1 MIAFSLLTLNRDASA
16 DAEPLVDHCRPRLCL
31 VVFFLFVGLVGSF
44 FAFSERVF
52 HAEKTYSELL
62 AELNPEYSFEH
73 QGDPLYMPSYDR
85 VRALLHAAN
94 NEASWSPFHWN
105 AAADYMY
112 MTGRMD
118 EAVFCIDRVV
128 ELDPLQSSH
137 YVKRARF
144 NFAKDL
150 LLLRGMAFD
159 SRMHLEIVSVTPEEQ
174 RDLATAR
181 RLAPKNPEL
190 NRPDADI
197 CREAFK
203 IKEP

>member
-1 MIAFSLLTLNRDASA
+1 MLGRLDSPWMPCCGFYVPSGSVFS
-16 DAEPLVDHCRPRLCL
+16 
-31 VVFFLFVGLVGSF
+31 
-44 FAFSERVF
+44 SEK
-52 HAEKTYSELL
+52 AYSKLL

-73 QGDPLYMPSYDR
+73 QDDPGYVPSYDR
-85 VRALLHAAN
+85 VKTLLMEAI
-94 NEASWSPFHWN
+94 EASYAQSPFPWN

-118 EAVFCIDRVV
+118 KAMTFIDQTI

-137 YVKRARF
+137 YIKRARF

-150 LLLRGMAFD
+150 LLLRGMALG
-159 SRMHLEIVSVTPEEQ
+159 SRMHLDIVSVTPEEQ

-190 NRPDADI
+190 DRPDLDI
-197 CREAFK
+197 CRAAF
-203 IKEP
+203 IRKEPQP